1 MTTTTATFIHQGDA
15 IDHVPATDLEAG
27 AVVVQGALVGI
38 TTRSIPAGHLGA
50 LQLRG
55 VFDVLRVTGG
65 VIDVGSRLYWDEATM
80 RVAAYDDSGA
90 NAYLGKAVRESGD
103 TDATVRVRLEQ

>member
-1 MTTTTATFIHQGDA
+1 MPATFIHQGDA
-15 IDHVPATDLEAG
+15 IDHVPATELDAG

-55 VFDVLRVTGG
+55 VFDLPRVTGG
-65 VIDVGSRLYWDEATM
+65 VIGVGFRLYWDEANQRATTD
-80 RVAAYDDSGA
+80 DDSGA

-103 TDATVRVRLEQ
+103 TDTTVRVRLDQ